1 MVCKLSMT
9 DQRYPR
15 RCRLRSRIDFDR
27 VYRRRRSVSD
37 DRLIVYSLPNGLDH
51 SRLGLSVSRKYGG
64 AVARNRFKRLV
75 REAFRLSRG
84 ELPTD
89 LDLIVIPRPGAA
101 PELPAIR
108 SSLVRLASRLASS
121 TRSRKK

>member
-1 MVCKLSMT
+1 MN
-9 DQRYPR
+9 DQRFPR
-15 RCRLRSRIDFDR
+15 RCRLRSRLDFGR

-37 DRLIVYSLPNGLDH
+37 ERLIVYGLPNGLDD

-75 REAFRLSRG
+75 REAFRLSRD
-84 ELPTD
+84 ELPAS
-89 LDLIVIPRPGAA
+89 LDLIVIPRVGVA

-108 SSLVRLASRLASS
+108 ESLVRLASRLASS
-121 TRSRKK
+121 GRSRST